1 MCVSVFLLF
10 SLITLWPLEEQVS
23 YMYLFLLT
31 AVRRKKA
38 MNQICFINIHFVCQ
52 YLGGRNHSIQ
62 LKDLRA
68 QTSYGPFWRSCLRI
82 TRGQDSP
89 SKLSILAFF
98 LVLFIIIIS
107 TQTSSSVFSPRKGRT
122 SIEQTICWVNTIWSL
137 SLCLPF
143 LWLWNSEVSAFSGVV
158 T

>member
-1 MCVSVFLLF
+1 MCGCVCVLLF

-23 YMYLFLLT
+23 YMYFFLLT
-31 AVRRKKA
+31 AIRRKKV

-52 YLGGRNHSIQ
+52 CLGGWNHSIQ

-68 QTSYGPFWRSCLRI
+68 QTYSSPFWRSCLRI

-89 SKLSILAFF
+89 SKLYISFLSCPIHHHHFYPDLFF
-98 LVLFIIIIS
+98 CIQPQRRQDQYRADHLQSKYCV
-107 TQTSSSVFSPRKGRT
+107 
-122 SIEQTICWVNTIWSL
+122 
-137 SLCLPF
+137 LCLPF